1 MADRSAFGVAGL
13 AIVCVLVEVALI
25 DAGLSL
31 PLLVTALAALTSLA
45 VAAGLAWSL
54 GLAGQRRLIKGFVL
68 VPVVFSAL
76 TIVVLIFEARFQTRG
91 WP

>member
-1 MADRSAFGVAGL
+1 MADRSALGVAAL
-13 AIVCVLVEVALI
+13 AIACVLVEVALI

-45 VAAGLAWSL
+45 VAAGFAWSL
-54 GLAGQRRLIKGFVL
+54 GLSGQRSLIKGFAL
-68 VPVVFSAL
+68 VPVVLSAL
-76 TIVVLIFEARFQTRG
+76 LIVVLILEARFQTRG